1 MEGVELRKTVWS
13 TIILILF
20 ASIVLAA
27 CSKKT
32 NNTDSSPSAS
42 PTASASSASPSASE
56 SASSDKPKFENTT
69 LNVAAFD
76 GGFGTA
82 YWEEVVKKFEADY
95 PGVKVNL
102 ETKKGDIFKDYIKTQ
117 LLSGNAPDFIA
128 TPFVETYAKDGQLL
142 ELNDV
147 FDKEALGNTIPLK
160 SLILDG
166 FLDAGMPLGDG
177 KIYYA
182 PTGFNVQGIWYNKT
196 QFDSKNWKKP
206 ATWDEFFAFAE
217 NAKSV
222 NAALYTYQ
230 GAYPG
235 YNEMLLWPMVVSHA
249 GPEALKKI
257 FNYEEGVWTDPKV
270 KEVLNIFY
278 QIAQNGDLMPGT
290 IALNHTQSQTEFL
303 HGKALFIPNGTWF
316 ENEMKDVIPKEGF
329 SFGFMAPP
337 VFQGDQPY
345 AVASN
350 AYYLIPKNGENPELA
365 KEFLRYQFKE
375 DNILLNIQK
384 TGDLA
389 AVKGVVELAKSHVSP
404 AMYEAL
410 SVFDQ
415 GVRPVMTAWK
425 ATPPL
430 SVNVSEA
437 IFNPLNAV
445 MNKKMTVDEWSA
457 TIEKSMATVR
467 KEIAAAEKK

>member
-1 MEGVELRKTVWS
+1 MKKTLWS
-13 TIILILF
+13 AVILVLF
-20 ASIVLAA
+20 ASMVLAA
-27 CSKKT
+27 CSKKA
-32 NNTDSSPSAS
+32 NNTEPTPSAS
-42 PTASASSASPSASE
+42 SSAPASSAPPSA
-56 SASSDKPKFENTT
+56 SASSDKPQFENTT

-76 GGFGTA
+76 GGFGTV
-82 YWEEVVKKFEADY
+82 YWEEVVKKFETDY

-102 ETKKGDIFKDYIKTQ
+102 ETKKGDIFRDYVKTQ
-117 LLSGNAPDFIA
+117 FLSGNAPDFIA

-147 FDKEALGNTIPLK
+147 FDKEALGKTGPLK
-160 SLILDG
+160 DLILDG
-166 FLDAGMPLGDG
+166 FLDANMPLGDG

-196 QFDSKNWKKP
+196 LFDGNGWTKP
-206 ATWDEFFAFAE
+206 KTWDEFFAFAE
-217 NAKSV
+217 NAISA

-230 GAYPG
+230 GAYPS
-235 YNEMLLWPMVVSHA
+235 YNEMVLWPMIASHA

-257 FNYEEGVWTDPKV
+257 FNYEEGAWSDPKV
-270 KEVLNIFY
+270 KEVLGIFY
-278 QIAQNGDLMPGT
+278 QIAQKGYLMKGT

-303 HGKALFIPNGTWF
+303 NGKALFIPNGTWF

-329 SFGFMAPP
+329 TFGFMAPP

-350 AYYLIPKNGENPELA
+350 GYYLIPKNGKNPELA
-365 KEFLRYQFKE
+365 KEFLRYQFKD
-375 DNILLNIQK
+375 DNILLNVQK
-384 TGDLA
+384 TGELA
-389 AVKGVVELAKSHVSP
+389 AVKGVVEMAKPYVSP
-404 AMYEAL
+404 AIYEAL

-415 GVRPVMTAWK
+415 GVKPVMTAWK

-437 IFNPLNAV
+437 IFNPLNSV

-457 TIEKSMATVR
+457 SIEKSMATVR
-467 KEIAAAEKK
+467 KEIAATESK